1 MAKKYDNDFKVMLV
15 ELLKSGRKAKSLS
28 EEYGVNDG
36 VIRRWKREYEAKSGD
51 FSKKRELSVEAQE
64 LKALKK
70 ELREVKLERD
80 IFKKGSEDL
89 LQERQMRY
97 KFILKNVSVYP
108 VEKMCKC
115 MKVSKNAYYYWLK
128 HKDVIK
134 ILPSKVLL
142 KERIKFHFE
151 QSREIYGSYRIQKM
165 LEREG
170 LVYARSYIGLLMKEL
185 GLKSILKRKYVATTN
200 SNDNLSIAKN
210 ELDRNF
216 TSLKLGEKWVS
227 DITYIRVNDHW
238 NYLTTIIDL
247 ADKRVVGWSLSKD
260 MTTENTIMKAW
271 NLASNNRAITNKFIF
286 HSDRGVQYASNKIT
300 NLFSFNR
307 KITQSMSRKGNCWDN
322 AVAESF
328 FKTIKH
334 EWLYRFKYSSYKQ
347 LFSSIEDYINWYNNE
362 RLHSSLG
369 YISPLEMEVKIRMNF
384 NKAA

>member
-80 IFKKGSEDL
+80 ILKGSEHL

-97 KFILKNVSVYP
+97 QFILKNVSVYP

-142 KERIKFHFE
+142 KRELNFISNKVEKFTEAIVFKNVGKRRFSLCTFLHWATNERTRTKKY
-151 QSREIYGSYRIQKM
+151 S
-165 LEREG
+165 
-170 LVYARSYIGLLMKEL
+170 
-185 GLKSILKRKYVATTN
+185 KRKYVATTN
-200 SNDNLSIAKN
+200 SNHNLSIAKN

-216 TSLKLGEKWVS
+216 TGLKLGEKWVS